1 MAFCRRPPEAKSC
14 CDWVE
19 RSHSSENS
27 SLIDQNLYS
36 VHIISCEENVNNL
49 AYGICGLTAVG
60 SKIMTCLLVS
70 MQLKI
75 VSNVRAPQCWVL
87 HRGIGSALLSEQ
99 AKDGAGGRETK
110 SNSNAGAPVLD
121 VFQVRFGDFLT
132 IPKLI
137 PPLKALFADDIVE
150 MEERKEKRE
159 MRLLKETAIVLD
171 NLTGGENKEAPCQK
185 RKQAKNH
192 QKLPNKKLKTVN

>member
-1 MAFCRRPPEAKSC
+1 M
-14 CDWVE
+14 
-19 RSHSSENS
+19 
-27 SLIDQNLYS
+27 
-36 VHIISCEENVNNL
+36 
-49 AYGICGLTAVG
+49 
-60 SKIMTCLLVS
+60 
-70 MQLKI
+70 
-75 VSNVRAPQCWVL
+75 
-87 HRGIGSALLSEQ
+87 
-99 AKDGAGGRETK
+99 
-110 SNSNAGAPVLD
+110 LD

-171 NLTGGENKEAPCQK
+171 KLTGGENKEAPCQK

-192 QKLPNKKLKTVN
+192 QKLQNKKLKTVN